1 MPKRDVSEQRRSD
14 IIQAAAQVFNTTGLH
29 QARMDDVAAA
39 AGISKGTIYLYFP
52 SKDSLI
58 EALLHRLFEPL
69 DAALASL
76 AASDGPI
83 RDQLLNYAIE
93 TLHTFAAVRPIHPL
107 ILELFALSRRQP
119 TAERVFTAYFVRY
132 REELTAILAAAQR
145 AGSVNLHAFSDDA
158 GQAALAFMAALEGIL
173 LLVMINPDLLT
184 ADQDGL
190 HIMRAWVDGVCP

>member
-1 MPKRDVSEQRRSD
+1 MPRRDVSEQRRSD
-14 IIQAAAQVFNTTGLH
+14 IIQAAAQVFNAMGLH

-83 RDQLLNYAIE
+83 RGQLLNYAVE
-93 TLHTFAAVRPIHPL
+93 TLHTFAAARPIHPL

-132 REELTAILAAAQR
+132 RAELTAILTAAQQADSVTLR
-145 AGSVNLHAFSDDA
+145 AFEDDA

-184 ADQDGL
+184 AEQDGL
-190 HIMRAWVDGVCP
+190 NIMRAWVDGVCT